1 VNRCIPK
8 TNVSIDLSKDCRI
21 AALKTDQVRVGE
33 ISSISLLT
41 TDQTGEPFMTTKSPT
56 ACPFDVERPNT
67 FSQIVGNEQEVQRI
81 TSMLDRNRLPN
92 VIFLWGPTGSGKTT
106 TARIIARA
114 KLCKNRAVGQHEPCG
129 ECSACCCVLNDTN
142 CSMTEY
148 HEYDANSVTE
158 STLDDLS
165 LILLRPW
172 EVVFIDELQ
181 DMDPRVLK
189 QLRKPLESA
198 IATVIL
204 TTTHPDEIEDA
215 FRNRLKSYEYEM
227 TRPSVEQTVDYLERR
242 FHQSGIKL
250 ESRSQLV
257 RVAEALNCEMR
268 PCGEFP
274 RKVLAEAGNSLTN
287 VYLDEIFGS
296 EGGQTTARKRTRRRA
311 I

>member
-1 VNRCIPK
+1 
-8 TNVSIDLSKDCRI
+8 
-21 AALKTDQVRVGE
+21 
-33 ISSISLLT
+33 
-41 TDQTGEPFMTTKSPT
+41 MTTKSPT
-56 ACPFDVERPNT
+56 ARSYDAERPNT

-114 KLCKNRAVGQHEPCG
+114 KLCQNRPVGRHEPCG

-142 CSMTEY
+142 CNMTEY
-148 HEYDANSVTE
+148 HEYDANGVTE

-172 EVVFIDELQ
+172 EVIFIDELQ

-227 TRPSVEQTVDYLERR
+227 ARPRVEQTVDYLERR
-242 FHQSGIKL
+242 FHQSGIL
-250 ESRSQLV
+250 FESRSQLV

-274 RKVLAEAGNSLTN
+274 RKLLAESGSNLTN
-287 VYLDEIFGS
+287 EYLDNVFGP
-296 EGGQTTARKRTRRRA
+296 ELVTTVKQQSRRRNL